1 MFVQRLTKQVDYP
14 ILDVV
19 MKTHADRNAE
29 ALVKE
34 AIVAIFENNGVDME
48 DWAENAY
55 MNVRRFGDDP
65 TVMDIVRL
73 VQGTLFRMAQEAVGQ
88 EWEPNRNF

>member
-1 MFVQRLTKQVDYP
+1 MNINLPTAP
-14 ILDVV
+14 
-19 MKTHADRNAE
+19 E
-29 ALVKE
+29 ALIKQ

-65 TVMDIVRL
+65 TVKDILRL
-73 VQGTLFRMAQEAVGQ
+73 VEGTLFQMAQDAVGQ

>member
-1 MFVQRLTKQVDYP
+1 
-14 ILDVV
+14 

-34 AIVAIFENNGVDME
+34 AIVAIFENNGADLE

-55 MNVRRFGDDP
+55 MNVRRFGDDA

-88 EWEPNRNF
+88 EWEPNRNL

>member
-1 MFVQRLTKQVDYP
+1 MENNTPTVP
-14 ILDVV
+14 
-19 MKTHADRNAE
+19 E
-29 ALVKE
+29 ALIKE
-34 AIVAIFENNGVDME
+34 AIVAIFKNNGVDME

-55 MNVRRFGDDP
+55 MNVRRFGDDA

>member
-1 MFVQRLTKQVDYP
+1 MENNTPTVP
-14 ILDVV
+14 
-19 MKTHADRNAE
+19 E
-29 ALVKE
+29 ALIKD
-34 AIVAIFENNGVDME
+34 AIVAIFKNNGVDME

-55 MNVRRFGDDP
+55 MNVRRFGDDA

>member
-1 MFVQRLTKQVDYP
+1 
-14 ILDVV
+14 

-34 AIVAIFENNGVDME
+34 AIVAIFENNGADLR

-55 MNVRRFGDDP
+55 MNVARFGDDA

-88 EWEPNRNF
+88 EWEPNRNL